1 MRKIF
6 RLLTAVLILVLFTA
20 PAFSALRFKTHTKY
34 TLYIGM
40 NDGKTG
46 KPVYNLLDARRILV
60 NIAGKYVDGYTVYD
74 AEGFWREGEK
84 TFSEKTLVC
93 VIVDASEESVQ
104 RIMNE
109 ALKLFRQNTILVERS
124 KTESEFYQKT
134 AIKPLALAMWMNGLI

>member
-46 KPVYNLLDARRILV
+46 KPVY
-60 NIAGKYVDGYTVYD
+60 
-74 AEGFWREGEK
+74 
-84 TFSEKTLVC
+84 
-93 VIVDASEESVQ
+93 
-104 RIMNE
+104 
-109 ALKLFRQNTILVERS
+109 
-124 KTESEFYQKT
+124 QKT
-134 AIKPLALAMWMNGLI
+134 ARKPLALAMGMNGLI